1 MKYQTMIR
9 GKNENIIKEFDS
21 LEDLNNYYG
30 FRYKETDKFPDIK
43 FNVMGLFD
51 NMIID
56 RI

>member
-1 MKYQTMIR
+1 MIR